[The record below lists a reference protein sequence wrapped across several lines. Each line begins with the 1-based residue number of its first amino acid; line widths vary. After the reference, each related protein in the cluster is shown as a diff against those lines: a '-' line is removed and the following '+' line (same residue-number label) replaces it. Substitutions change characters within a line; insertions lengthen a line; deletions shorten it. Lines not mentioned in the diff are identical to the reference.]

1 MVQMRLYFP
10 KQQPTPLPYAESVH
24 TTLSDLARSSL
35 DQSATLFIFYIQY
48 VYISPKLNKP
58 FSQLAKKAV
67 GYYKLPS
74 LQVLFL

>member
-1 MVQMRLYFP
+1 MNAGVFP
-10 KQQPTPLPYAESVH
+10 KTTTMTLPYTGYVH
-24 TTLSDLARSSL
+24 MALSDLARSSL
-35 DQSATLFIFYIQY
+35 DPAATLFTFYTQY
-48 VYISPKLNKP
+48 DYNRPKLNKQ